1 MKIPFHVDLSGK
13 TAIVTGGSGTL
24 CSAMAWGLAK
34 NGAKVALI
42 GRNPEKMEKVVSSMT
57 DENLEVKGY
66 CCDVT
71 DKQALIE
78 TYQKIKEELGCCDI
92 LINGAG
98 GNQSGAV
105 SPVERLGKD
114 FAPEDMAFMNLME
127 ENVKNVM
134 EINYLGTFLPIQV
147 FAEDMI
153 KNRKGSI
160 INIASCAGILPL
172 SKVVTYAN
180 AKSAIVSLT
189 QWLSTYFGESGVRCN
204 AIAPG
209 FYAAEQN
216 HDLLYNKDGSHTKRA
231 ADIIRETPMG
241 RFGEPQDLIGPA
253 LFLASDEASGFVN
266 GVVLSVDGGFT
277 ACPGV

>member
-1 MKIPFHVDLSGK
+1 MRLPFKVDLSGK

-34 NGAKVALI
+34 NGARVALI
-42 GRNPEKMEKVVSSMT
+42 GRNHDKMNKAVEPMRAEGLQV
-57 DENLEVKGY
+57 NGY

-78 TYQKIKEELGCCDI
+78 AYSHIKEELGACEI

-98 GNQSGAV
+98 GNKPGAISGI
-105 SPVERLGKD
+105 ERLGKE
-114 FAPEDMAFMNLME
+114 FKPEDMSFMNLTE
-127 ENVKNVM
+127 ENVLEVM
-134 EINYLGTFLPIQV
+134 QINYLGTFLPIQV

-153 KNRKGSI
+153 KKRKGSI

-172 SKVVTYAN
+172 SKVVAYAN

-189 QWLSTYFGESGVRCN
+189 QWLSTYLGESGVRCN

-216 HDLLYNKDGSHTKRA
+216 HDLLYNEDGSLTKRA

-241 RFGEPQDLIGPA
+241 RFGNPQDLIGPA

-266 GVVLSVDGGFT
+266 GVVLSVDGGFC

>member
-1 MKIPFHVDLSGK
+1 MRLPFKVDLSEK
-13 TAIVTGGSGTL
+13 TAVVTGGSGTL

-42 GRNPEKMEKVVSSMT
+42 GRNPDKINKVVDSMRS
-57 DENLEVKGY
+57 EGLEVSGY

-71 DKQALIE
+71 DKEALVK
-78 TYQKIKEELGCCDI
+78 TYSQIKEELGTCDI

-98 GNQSGAV
+98 GNKPGAI
-105 SPVERLGKD
+105 SPIERLGKE
-114 FAPEDMAFMNLME
+114 FKPEDMSFMELTR
-127 ENVKNVM
+127 ENVQDVM

-153 KNRKGSI
+153 RNRKGSI

-189 QWLSTYFGESGVRCN
+189 QWLSTYLGESGVRCN

-216 HDLLYNKDGSHTKRA
+216 HALLYNEDGTLTKRA

-241 RFGEPQDLIGPA
+241 RFGKPEDLIGPA

-266 GVVLSVDGGFT
+266 GVVLSVDGGFC